1 MRAKRASQ
9 RAAALLCAAALLVN
23 LISTAWAASAFLR
36 VGSASAVPGE
46 TRSVY
51 VSGSNLDK
59 LAGVQGIVSYD
70 NTALELTG
78 AAMVGAFS
86 ALGTVNT
93 ETAGQVSFNGACL
106 DGISGSQNILRLDF
120 RVRPDAAAGEY
131 LLDILIE
138 NAYNTGLGAVPLN
151 GAPGV
156 FTVTEPQSTT
166 KTLYFYS
173 GSSVSTLH
181 KGEQVSITA
190 CTYGSQGLAAGKL
203 EFRYDAAL
211 FTYVAAEPLAA
222 LSGAVKSLDASRAG
236 YVSAAFASEEEI
248 PGGELLR
255 LTLEAVADVDADT
268 SVTFAASELYDTALA
283 AMNGVGF
290 TQALTLRKTEVTPET
305 PALRVT
311 MPAAARTDETIT
323 AVAVLDSGSGL
334 AAADFCISYDTALL
348 TCTGVKVSAGME
360 SVDGVCI
367 VTNPNFDGGQVKF
380 TFICEKGFVD
390 EAVLLTMTFQPEK
403 EGTVTLTPA
412 IATSAVGADR
422 QPIALDMCA
431 ASCEVKDPFFE
442 VTFRDEDGTV
452 LSRQSV
458 RYRAAAVPPD
468 AVKAPDEAHHYELAG
483 WGGDYSSITADAE
496 FTARYTAIPH
506 TEVVDKAV
514 EPTCTKAG
522 LTEGK
527 HCSVCGEVLVE
538 QEVVPAKG
546 HTEVVDKAVE
556 PTCTKTGLTE
566 GKHCSV
572 CGEVLVEQTIVPA
585 KGHSWDS
592 GKITIVPT
600 CTGTGVKTYTCTA
613 CAATRTET
621 VSATGH
627 TVVTVAKVEPTC
639 TQPGRAAGT
648 KCSVCGEV
656 LSGLT
661 EIKATGHTEVIDAA
675 VEPTCTKTGL
685 TEGKHCSVC
694 NKVLVKQTIVPAKG
708 HSWDSGKITIAPTC
722 TGTGVKTY
730 TCTACAATRTETV
743 SATGHTVVTVAK
755 VEPTCTQPGRAA
767 GTKCSVCGEV
777 LSGLTEIKATGHTE
791 VIDKAVAP
799 TCTKTGLTEGKHCS
813 VCSAVL
819 VEQKVVPAKGHIEVV
834 DKAVEPTCTETG
846 LTEGKHCSVCGE
858 VQVEQEVVPAK
869 GHTEVIDK
877 AVEPTCT
884 ETGLTEGKH
893 CSVCGAVLVE
903 QEIVP
908 AKGHTEVIDKTVKPT
923 CTETGL
929 TEGKHCSVC
938 NKVLVKQ
945 TIVPAKGHRWDGGKI
960 TAAPTCTGTGVKTY
974 TCTACAATR
983 TETVSAT
990 GHTVV
995 TVAKVEPTC
1004 TQPGRAAGTKCSV
1017 CGEILSGLTEIKATG
1032 HTEVIDAAV
1041 EPTCTETGLTEGKHC
1056 SVCNAVLVEQ
1066 RVVPAK
1072 GHTEV
1077 VDKAV
1082 EPTCTET
1089 GLAEG
1094 KHCSVCNAVLVE
1106 QEVVPAKGHTE
1117 VIDKAVEPT
1126 CTETGLTEGKRCSVC
1141 GEVLVKQ
1148 EVVPAKGH
1156 TEVIDKAVE
1165 PTCTK
1170 MGLTEGKH
1178 CSVCNAVL
1186 VEQKVV
1192 PAKRHTEVIDKA
1204 VAPTCTKT
1212 GLTEGKHCSVCSA
1225 VLVEQEIVPAKGHIE
1240 VVDKAVEP
1248 TCTKTGLTEG
1258 KHCSVCSAVLVEQEI
1273 VPAKGHTEVVDKA
1286 VEPTCTETGLTE
1298 GKHCS
1303 VCGEVLVEQKVVPA
1317 KGHTEVIDKAVAPT
1331 CTKTG
1336 LTEGKHC
1343 SVCGEVLVEQEVVP
1357 AKGHTEVVDK
1367 AVEPTCTETGLT
1379 EGKHC
1384 SVCSAVLVE
1393 QEVVPAKGH
1402 TEVVD
1407 KAVEPTCT
1415 KTGLTEGKH
1424 CSVCGEVLVE
1434 QEVVPALG
1442 FTVSGS
1448 VAGVTDNAMVTL
1460 LKDGV
1465 VAARGDVRADGGFLL
1480 SGLRIGAGTYTLRV
1494 DGGGCVAWEMPV
1506 ALSDDSGSANVACL
1520 LRRIGDVNGDGT
1532 GAEDA
1537 LQCTLDLQT
1546 LYDYLALRQV
1556 PGSFCDSADAARN
1569 ELLVRYFLRLADVNE
1584 DGQVDILDYQRL
1596 YLLARNG

>member
-1 MRAKRASQ
+1 MRAKRASR

-36 VGSASAVPGE
+36 VGSASAAPGE

-70 NTALELTG
+70 SAALELTG

-106 DGISGSQNILRLDF
+106 DGISGSQSILRLDF

-138 NAYNTGLGAVPLN
+138 NAYNTGLVTVPLS
-151 GAPGV
+151 GASGV

-190 CTYGSQGLAAGKL
+190 RTYGSQGLAAGKL

-211 FTYVAAEPLAA
+211 FTCVAAEPLSA

-255 LTLEAVADVDADT
+255 LTLEAAADVDADT

-323 AVAVLDSGSGL
+323 AVAVLDRGSGL

-380 TFICEKGFVD
+380 TFICEKGFADGAELV
-390 EAVLLTMTFQPEK
+390 TMAFQPEK

-431 ASCEVKDPFFE
+431 ASCEVKDPFFA

-468 AVKAPDEAHHYELAG
+468 AVKAPDEAHHYELTG

-496 FTARYTAIPH
+496 FTARYTAIP
-506 TEVVDKAV
+506 
-514 EPTCTKAG
+514 
-522 LTEGK
+522 
-527 HCSVCGEVLVE
+527 
-538 QEVVPAKG
+538 
-546 HTEVVDKAVE
+546 
-556 PTCTKTGLTE
+556 
-566 GKHCSV
+566 
-572 CGEVLVEQTIVPA
+572 
-585 KGHSWDS
+585 
-592 GKITIVPT
+592 
-600 CTGTGVKTYTCTA
+600 
-613 CAATRTET
+613 
-621 VSATGH
+621 
-627 TVVTVAKVEPTC
+627 
-639 TQPGRAAGT
+639 
-648 KCSVCGEV
+648 
-656 LSGLT
+656 
-661 EIKATGHTEVIDAA
+661 
-675 VEPTCTKTGL
+675 
-685 TEGKHCSVC
+685 
-694 NKVLVKQTIVPAKG
+694 
-708 HSWDSGKITIAPTC
+708 
-722 TGTGVKTY
+722 
-730 TCTACAATRTETV
+730 
-743 SATGHTVVTVAK
+743 
-755 VEPTCTQPGRAA
+755 
-767 GTKCSVCGEV
+767 
-777 LSGLTEIKATGHTE
+777 
-791 VIDKAVAP
+791 
-799 TCTKTGLTEGKHCS
+799 
-813 VCSAVL
+813 
-819 VEQKVVPAKGHIEVV
+819 
-834 DKAVEPTCTETG
+834 
-846 LTEGKHCSVCGE
+846 
-858 VQVEQEVVPAK
+858 
-869 GHTEVIDK
+869 
-877 AVEPTCT
+877 
-884 ETGLTEGKH
+884 
-893 CSVCGAVLVE
+893 
-903 QEIVP
+903 
-908 AKGHTEVIDKTVKPT
+908 
-923 CTETGL
+923 
-929 TEGKHCSVC
+929 
-938 NKVLVKQ
+938 
-945 TIVPAKGHRWDGGKI
+945 
-960 TAAPTCTGTGVKTY
+960 
-974 TCTACAATR
+974 
-983 TETVSAT
+983 
-990 GHTVV
+990 
-995 TVAKVEPTC
+995 
-1004 TQPGRAAGTKCSV
+1004 
-1017 CGEILSGLTEIKATG
+1017 
-1032 HTEVIDAAV
+1032 
-1041 EPTCTETGLTEGKHC
+1041 
-1056 SVCNAVLVEQ
+1056 
-1066 RVVPAK
+1066 
-1072 GHTEV
+1072 
-1077 VDKAV
+1077 
-1082 EPTCTET
+1082 
-1089 GLAEG
+1089 
-1094 KHCSVCNAVLVE
+1094 
-1106 QEVVPAKGHTE
+1106 
-1117 VIDKAVEPT
+1117 
-1126 CTETGLTEGKRCSVC
+1126 
-1141 GEVLVKQ
+1141 
-1148 EVVPAKGH
+1148 
-1156 TEVIDKAVE
+1156 
-1165 PTCTK
+1165 
-1170 MGLTEGKH
+1170 
-1178 CSVCNAVL
+1178 
-1186 VEQKVV
+1186 
-1192 PAKRHTEVIDKA
+1192 
-1204 VAPTCTKT
+1204 
-1212 GLTEGKHCSVCSA
+1212 
-1225 VLVEQEIVPAKGHIE
+1225 
-1240 VVDKAVEP
+1240 
-1248 TCTKTGLTEG
+1248 
-1258 KHCSVCSAVLVEQEI
+1258 
-1273 VPAKGHTEVVDKA
+1273 
-1286 VEPTCTETGLTE
+1286 
-1298 GKHCS
+1298 
-1303 VCGEVLVEQKVVPA
+1303 
-1317 KGHTEVIDKAVAPT
+1317 
-1331 CTKTG
+1331 
-1336 LTEGKHC
+1336 
-1343 SVCGEVLVEQEVVP
+1343 
-1357 AKGHTEVVDK
+1357 
-1367 AVEPTCTETGLT
+1367 
-1379 EGKHC
+1379 
-1384 SVCSAVLVE
+1384 
-1393 QEVVPAKGH
+1393 H

-1448 VAGVTDNAMVTL
+1448 VVGVTDNAMVTL

-1520 LRRIGDVNGDGT
+1520 LLRIGDVNGDGT

-1584 DGQVDILDYQRL
+1584 DGQVNILDYQRL
-1596 YLLARNG
+1596 YLLAKNG

>member
-1 MRAKRASQ
+1 MRAKRASR

-36 VGSASAVPGE
+36 VGSASAAPGE

-70 NTALELTG
+70 SAALELTG

-93 ETAGQVSFNGACL
+93 ETAGQVSFNGTCL
-106 DGISGSQNILRLDF
+106 DGISGSQNILRLNF
-120 RVRPDAAAGEY
+120 RVKADAAPGDY

-138 NAYNTGLGAVPLN
+138 NAYNTDPVAVPLS
-151 GAPGV
+151 GASGV

-211 FTYVAAEPLAA
+211 FTCVAAEPLSA

-283 AMNGVGF
+283 AMNGIGF
-290 TQALTLRKTEVTPET
+290 TRTLALRKAEVTPEV

-323 AVAVLDSGSGL
+323 AVAVLDRGSGL

-403 EGTVTLTPA
+403 EGTVTLTPTVT
-412 IATSAVGADR
+412 TSAVGADR
-422 QPIALDMCA
+422 RPIALDMCA

-496 FTARYTAIPH
+496 FTVRYTAIPH

-514 EPTCTKAG
+514 EPTCTKTG

-527 HCSVCGEVLVE
+527 HCSVCSAVLVEQEIVLAKGHTEVVDKAVAPTCTKTGLTEGKHCSVCSAVLVKQEVVPAKGHTEVIDKAVEPTCTKTGLTEGKHCSVCNAVLVEQEIVPAKGHTEVIDKAVEPTCTKTGLTEGKHCSVCSAVLVE
-538 QEVVPAKG
+538 QEVVPAKGHTEAVDKAVEPTCTKTGLTEGKHCSVCSAVLVEQKVVKAKG

-572 CGEVLVEQTIVPA
+572 CNAVLVEQEVVPAKGHTEVVDKVVEPTCTETGLTEGKHCSVCNKVLVKQTIVPA

-592 GKITIVPT
+592 GKITIAPT

-621 VSATGH
+621 ASATGHTVVTVAKVEPTCTQPGRAAGTKCSVCGEVLSGLTEIKATGHTEVIDAAVEPTCTETGLTEGKHCSVCGEVLVEQKVVPAKGHTEVIDKAVAPTCTETGLTEGKHCSVCNKVLVKQTIVPAKGHRWDGGKITAAPTCTKTGVKTYTCTECDATKTETASATGH

-694 NKVLVKQTIVPAKG
+694 
-708 HSWDSGKITIAPTC
+708 S
-722 TGTGVKTY
+722 
-730 TCTACAATRTETV
+730 
-743 SATGHTVVTVAK
+743 
-755 VEPTCTQPGRAA
+755 
-767 GTKCSVCGEV
+767 
-777 LSGLTEIKATGHTE
+777 
-791 VIDKAVAP
+791 
-799 TCTKTGLTEGKHCS
+799 
-813 VCSAVL
+813 
-819 VEQKVVPAKGHIEVV
+819 
-834 DKAVEPTCTETG
+834 
-846 LTEGKHCSVCGE
+846 
-858 VQVEQEVVPAK
+858 
-869 GHTEVIDK
+869 
-877 AVEPTCT
+877 
-884 ETGLTEGKH
+884 
-893 CSVCGAVLVE
+893 AVLVE

-908 AKGHTEVIDKTVKPT
+908 AKGHTEVI
-923 CTETGL
+923 
-929 TEGKHCSVC
+929 
-938 NKVLVKQ
+938 
-945 TIVPAKGHRWDGGKI
+945 
-960 TAAPTCTGTGVKTY
+960 
-974 TCTACAATR
+974 
-983 TETVSAT
+983 
-990 GHTVV
+990 
-995 TVAKVEPTC
+995 
-1004 TQPGRAAGTKCSV
+1004 
-1017 CGEILSGLTEIKATG
+1017 
-1032 HTEVIDAAV
+1032 
-1041 EPTCTETGLTEGKHC
+1041 
-1056 SVCNAVLVEQ
+1056 
-1066 RVVPAK
+1066 
-1072 GHTEV
+1072 
-1077 VDKAV
+1077 
-1082 EPTCTET
+1082 
-1089 GLAEG
+1089 
-1094 KHCSVCNAVLVE
+1094 
-1106 QEVVPAKGHTE
+1106 
-1117 VIDKAVEPT
+1117 
-1126 CTETGLTEGKRCSVC
+1126 
-1141 GEVLVKQ
+1141 
-1148 EVVPAKGH
+1148 
-1156 TEVIDKAVE
+1156 
-1165 PTCTK
+1165 
-1170 MGLTEGKH
+1170 
-1178 CSVCNAVL
+1178 
-1186 VEQKVV
+1186 
-1192 PAKRHTEVIDKA
+1192 
-1204 VAPTCTKT
+1204 
-1212 GLTEGKHCSVCSA
+1212 
-1225 VLVEQEIVPAKGHIE
+1225 
-1240 VVDKAVEP
+1240 DKAVEP

-1273 VPAKGHTEVVDKA
+1273 VPV
-1286 VEPTCTETGLTE
+1286 
-1298 GKHCS
+1298 
-1303 VCGEVLVEQKVVPA
+1303 
-1317 KGHTEVIDKAVAPT
+1317 KGHTEVIDKAVEPT
-1331 CTKTG
+1331 CTK
-1336 LTEGKHC
+1336 
-1343 SVCGEVLVEQEVVP
+1343 
-1357 AKGHTEVVDK
+1357 
-1367 AVEPTCTETGLT
+1367 TGLT

-1393 QEVVPAKGH
+1393 QEIVPVKGHTEVIDKAVEPTCTKTGLTEGKHCSVCNAVLVEQKVVPAKGH

-1424 CSVCGEVLVE
+1424 CSVCNKVLVK
-1434 QEVVPALG
+1434 QEIVPALG

-1520 LRRIGDVNGDGT
+1520 LLRIGDVNGDGT

>member
-1 MRAKRASQ
+1 MRAKRASR

-36 VGSASAVPGE
+36 VGSASAAPGE

-51 VSGSNLDK
+51 VSGSNLEA

-70 NTALELTG
+70 DTALELTG

-93 ETAGQVSFNGACL
+93 ETAGQVSFNGTCL
-106 DGISGSQNILRLDF
+106 DGISGSQSILRLDF

-138 NAYNTGLGAVPLN
+138 NAYNTDPVAVPLS
-151 GAPGV
+151 GASGV

-190 CTYGSQGLAAGKL
+190 RTYGSQGLAAGKL

-211 FTYVAAEPLAA
+211 FTCVAAEPLAA
-222 LSGAVKSLDASRAG
+222 LSGAVKSLDTSRAG

-283 AMNGVGF
+283 AMNGIGF

-323 AVAVLDSGSGL
+323 AVAVLDRGSGL

-348 TCTGVKVSAGME
+348 TCTGVKVNAGTE
-360 SVDGVCI
+360 SVDSVYI
-367 VTNPNFDGGQVKF
+367 ETNPHTDGGQVKF
-380 TFICEKGFVD
+380 TFICEKGFAD

-403 EGTVTLTPA
+403 EGTVTLTPTVT
-412 IATSAVGADR
+412 TSAVGADR
-422 QPIALDMCA
+422 RPIALDMCA

-514 EPTCTKAG
+514 A
-522 LTEGK
+522 
-527 HCSVCGEVLVE
+527 
-538 QEVVPAKG
+538 
-546 HTEVVDKAVE
+546 
-556 PTCTKTGLTE
+556 
-566 GKHCSV
+566 
-572 CGEVLVEQTIVPA
+572 
-585 KGHSWDS
+585 
-592 GKITIVPT
+592 
-600 CTGTGVKTYTCTA
+600 
-613 CAATRTET
+613 
-621 VSATGH
+621 
-627 TVVTVAKVEPTC
+627 
-639 TQPGRAAGT
+639 
-648 KCSVCGEV
+648 
-656 LSGLT
+656 
-661 EIKATGHTEVIDAA
+661 
-675 VEPTCTKTGL
+675 
-685 TEGKHCSVC
+685 
-694 NKVLVKQTIVPAKG
+694 
-708 HSWDSGKITIAPTC
+708 
-722 TGTGVKTY
+722 
-730 TCTACAATRTETV
+730 
-743 SATGHTVVTVAK
+743 
-755 VEPTCTQPGRAA
+755 
-767 GTKCSVCGEV
+767 
-777 LSGLTEIKATGHTE
+777 
-791 VIDKAVAP
+791 
-799 TCTKTGLTEGKHCS
+799 
-813 VCSAVL
+813 
-819 VEQKVVPAKGHIEVV
+819 
-834 DKAVEPTCTETG
+834 
-846 LTEGKHCSVCGE
+846 
-858 VQVEQEVVPAK
+858 
-869 GHTEVIDK
+869 
-877 AVEPTCT
+877 
-884 ETGLTEGKH
+884 
-893 CSVCGAVLVE
+893 
-903 QEIVP
+903 
-908 AKGHTEVIDKTVKPT
+908 
-923 CTETGL
+923 
-929 TEGKHCSVC
+929 
-938 NKVLVKQ
+938 
-945 TIVPAKGHRWDGGKI
+945 
-960 TAAPTCTGTGVKTY
+960 
-974 TCTACAATR
+974 
-983 TETVSAT
+983 
-990 GHTVV
+990 
-995 TVAKVEPTC
+995 
-1004 TQPGRAAGTKCSV
+1004 
-1017 CGEILSGLTEIKATG
+1017 
-1032 HTEVIDAAV
+1032 
-1041 EPTCTETGLTEGKHC
+1041 
-1056 SVCNAVLVEQ
+1056 
-1066 RVVPAK
+1066 
-1072 GHTEV
+1072 
-1077 VDKAV
+1077 
-1082 EPTCTET
+1082 
-1089 GLAEG
+1089 
-1094 KHCSVCNAVLVE
+1094 
-1106 QEVVPAKGHTE
+1106 
-1117 VIDKAVEPT
+1117 
-1126 CTETGLTEGKRCSVC
+1126 
-1141 GEVLVKQ
+1141 
-1148 EVVPAKGH
+1148 
-1156 TEVIDKAVE
+1156 
-1165 PTCTK
+1165 
-1170 MGLTEGKH
+1170 
-1178 CSVCNAVL
+1178 
-1186 VEQKVV
+1186 
-1192 PAKRHTEVIDKA
+1192 
-1204 VAPTCTKT
+1204 
-1212 GLTEGKHCSVCSA
+1212 
-1225 VLVEQEIVPAKGHIE
+1225 
-1240 VVDKAVEP
+1240 
-1248 TCTKTGLTEG
+1248 
-1258 KHCSVCSAVLVEQEI
+1258 
-1273 VPAKGHTEVVDKA
+1273 
-1286 VEPTCTETGLTE
+1286 
-1298 GKHCS
+1298 
-1303 VCGEVLVEQKVVPA
+1303 
-1317 KGHTEVIDKAVAPT
+1317 
-1331 CTKTG
+1331 
-1336 LTEGKHC
+1336 
-1343 SVCGEVLVEQEVVP
+1343 
-1357 AKGHTEVVDK
+1357 
-1367 AVEPTCTETGLT
+1367 PTCTETGLT

-1402 TEVVD
+1402 TEVIDAAVEPTCTKTGLTEGKHCLVCGEVLVEQEVVKAKGHTEVID

-1520 LRRIGDVNGDGT
+1520 LLRIGDVNGDGT

>member
-36 VGSASAVPGE
+36 VGSASAAPGE

-70 NTALELTG
+70 DTALELTG

-131 LLDILIE
+131 LLSILIE
-138 NAYNTGLGAVPLN
+138 NAYNTGLVTVSLSGAS
-151 GAPGV
+151 GV

-190 CTYGSQGLAAGKL
+190 RTYGSQGLAAGKL

-211 FTYVAAEPLAA
+211 FTCVAAEPLAA
-222 LSGAVKSLDASRAG
+222 LSGAMKSLDTSRAG

-283 AMNGVGF
+283 AMNGIGF
-290 TQALTLRKTEVTPET
+290 TQVLTLRKAEVTPEV

-323 AVAVLDSGSGL
+323 AVVTLDSGSGL
-334 AAADFCISYDTALL
+334 AAADFCIFYDTALL

-367 VTNPNFDGGQVKF
+367 ETNPHTDGGQVKF
-380 TFICEKGFVD
+380 TFICAKGFADGAELV
-390 EAVLLTMTFQPEK
+390 TMTFQPKK
-403 EGTVTLTPA
+403 EGAVTLTPA

-431 ASCEVKDPFFE
+431 ASCEVKDPFFA

-514 EPTCTKAG
+514 EPTCTKTGMTEGKHCSVCSAVLVEQEVVPAKGHTEVIDKAVEPTCTETG

-527 HCSVCGEVLVE
+527 HCSVCNAVLVE
-538 QEVVPAKG
+538 QEVVPAKGHTEVVDKAVEPTCTETGLTEGKHCSVCSAVLAEQEIVPAKG

-572 CGEVLVEQTIVPA
+572 CSAVLVEQKVVPAKGHTDVIDEAVEPTCTKTGLTEGKHCSVCNAVLVEQEVVKAKGHTEVVDKAVEPTCTETGLTEGKHCSVCSAVLVEQTIVPA

-592 GKITIVPT
+592 GKITIAPT

-627 TVVTVAKVEPTC
+627 TAVAVAKVEPTCTQPGRAAGTKCSVCGEVLSGLTEIKATGHTEVIDKAVAPTCTETGLTEGKHCSVCGEVLVEQEVVKAKGHTEVVDKAVEPTCTKTGLTEGKHCSVCSAVLVEQKVVPAKGHTEVIDKAVEPTCTETGLTEGKHCSVCSAVLVEQEIVPAKGHTEVIDKAVEPTCTKTGLTEGKHCSVCSAVLEEQKVVPAKGHTEVIDKAVEPTCTETGLTEGKHCSVCSAVLVEQKVVPAKGHTEVIDKAVEPTCTKAGLTEGKRCSVCSAVLVEQEIVPAKGHTEVIDKAVEPTCTETGLTEGKHCSVCNAVLVEQKVVPAKGHTEVIDKAVAPTCTKTGLTEGKHCSVCNKVLVKQTIVPARGHNWDSGKITIVPTCTGTGVKTYTCTECDATKTETVSATGHTAVAVAKVEPTC

-694 NKVLVKQTIVPAKG
+694 
-708 HSWDSGKITIAPTC
+708 
-722 TGTGVKTY
+722 
-730 TCTACAATRTETV
+730 
-743 SATGHTVVTVAK
+743 
-755 VEPTCTQPGRAA
+755 
-767 GTKCSVCGEV
+767 
-777 LSGLTEIKATGHTE
+777 
-791 VIDKAVAP
+791 
-799 TCTKTGLTEGKHCS
+799 
-813 VCSAVL
+813 
-819 VEQKVVPAKGHIEVV
+819 
-834 DKAVEPTCTETG
+834 
-846 LTEGKHCSVCGE
+846 
-858 VQVEQEVVPAK
+858 
-869 GHTEVIDK
+869 
-877 AVEPTCT
+877 
-884 ETGLTEGKH
+884 
-893 CSVCGAVLVE
+893 
-903 QEIVP
+903 
-908 AKGHTEVIDKTVKPT
+908 
-923 CTETGL
+923 
-929 TEGKHCSVC
+929 
-938 NKVLVKQ
+938 
-945 TIVPAKGHRWDGGKI
+945 
-960 TAAPTCTGTGVKTY
+960 
-974 TCTACAATR
+974 
-983 TETVSAT
+983 
-990 GHTVV
+990 
-995 TVAKVEPTC
+995 
-1004 TQPGRAAGTKCSV
+1004 
-1017 CGEILSGLTEIKATG
+1017 
-1032 HTEVIDAAV
+1032 
-1041 EPTCTETGLTEGKHC
+1041 
-1056 SVCNAVLVEQ
+1056 
-1066 RVVPAK
+1066 
-1072 GHTEV
+1072 
-1077 VDKAV
+1077 
-1082 EPTCTET
+1082 
-1089 GLAEG
+1089 
-1094 KHCSVCNAVLVE
+1094 
-1106 QEVVPAKGHTE
+1106 
-1117 VIDKAVEPT
+1117 
-1126 CTETGLTEGKRCSVC
+1126 
-1141 GEVLVKQ
+1141 
-1148 EVVPAKGH
+1148 
-1156 TEVIDKAVE
+1156 
-1165 PTCTK
+1165 
-1170 MGLTEGKH
+1170 
-1178 CSVCNAVL
+1178 
-1186 VEQKVV
+1186 
-1192 PAKRHTEVIDKA
+1192 
-1204 VAPTCTKT
+1204 
-1212 GLTEGKHCSVCSA
+1212 
-1225 VLVEQEIVPAKGHIE
+1225 
-1240 VVDKAVEP
+1240 
-1248 TCTKTGLTEG
+1248 
-1258 KHCSVCSAVLVEQEI
+1258 
-1273 VPAKGHTEVVDKA
+1273 
-1286 VEPTCTETGLTE
+1286 
-1298 GKHCS
+1298 
-1303 VCGEVLVEQKVVPA
+1303 
-1317 KGHTEVIDKAVAPT
+1317 
-1331 CTKTG
+1331 
-1336 LTEGKHC
+1336 
-1343 SVCGEVLVEQEVVP
+1343 
-1357 AKGHTEVVDK
+1357 
-1367 AVEPTCTETGLT
+1367 
-1379 EGKHC
+1379 
-1384 SVCSAVLVE
+1384 
-1393 QEVVPAKGH
+1393 
-1402 TEVVD
+1402 
-1407 KAVEPTCT
+1407 
-1415 KTGLTEGKH
+1415 
-1424 CSVCGEVLVE
+1424 GEVLVE

-1442 FTVSGS
+1442 FIVSGS

-1465 VAARGDVRADGGFLL
+1465 VAARGDVWADGVFLL

-1520 LRRIGDVNGDGT
+1520 LLRIGDVNGDGA

-1546 LYDYLALRQV
+1546 LYDYLALGQV

>member
-1 MRAKRASQ
+1 MKAKRASR

-23 LISTAWAASAFLR
+23 LISTAWAASVFLR
-36 VGSASAVPGE
+36 VGSASAAPGE

-138 NAYNTGLGAVPLN
+138 NAYNTGLDTVSLS

-181 KGEQVSITA
+181 KGEQVNITA
-190 CTYGSQGLAAGKL
+190 RTYGSQGLAAGKL

-211 FTYVAAEPLAA
+211 FTCVAAEPLSA
-222 LSGAVKSLDASRAG
+222 LSGAVKSLDTSRAG
-236 YVSAAFASEEEI
+236 YVSAAFASKEEI

-283 AMNGVGF
+283 AMNGIGF
-290 TQALTLRKTEVTPET
+290 TQALTLRRAEVTPET

-311 MPAAARTDETIT
+311 MPAAARTNETIT
-323 AVAVLDSGSGL
+323 AVATLDSGSGL

-367 VTNPNFDGGQVKF
+367 ETNPKIDGGQVKF
-380 TFICEKGFVD
+380 TFICAKGFADGAELV
-390 EAVLLTMTFQPEK
+390 TMTFQPKK
-403 EGTVTLTPA
+403 EGAVTLTPT
-412 IATSAVGADR
+412 ITTSAVGADR
-422 QPIALDMCA
+422 RPIALDMCA

-506 TEVVDKAV
+506 TEAVDKAV
-514 EPTCTKAG
+514 EPTCTETG

-538 QEVVPAKG
+538 QKVVPAKG

-572 CGEVLVEQTIVPA
+572 CSAVLVEQEIVPA
-585 KGHSWDS
+585 KGHTEVID
-592 GKITIVPT
+592 KAVAPT
-600 CTGTGVKTYTCTA
+600 CTKTGL
-613 CAATRTET
+613 TE
-621 VSATGH
+621 GKH
-627 TVVTVAKVEPTC
+627 
-639 TQPGRAAGT
+639 
-648 KCSVCGEV
+648 CSVCSAVLVEQEV
-656 LSGLT
+656 V
-661 EIKATGHTEVIDAA
+661 KAKGHTEVIDKA
-675 VEPTCTKTGL
+675 VEPTCTETGLTEGKHCSVCSAVLVKQEVVPAKGHTEVIDKAVEPTCTETGL

-708 HSWDSGKITIAPTC
+708 HNWDSGKITIAPTC

-819 VEQKVVPAKGHIEVV
+819 VEQEVV
-834 DKAVEPTCTETG
+834 K
-846 LTEGKHCSVCGE
+846 
-858 VQVEQEVVPAK
+858 
-869 GHTEVIDK
+869 
-877 AVEPTCT
+877 
-884 ETGLTEGKH
+884 
-893 CSVCGAVLVE
+893 
-903 QEIVP
+903 
-908 AKGHTEVIDKTVKPT
+908 
-923 CTETGL
+923 
-929 TEGKHCSVC
+929 
-938 NKVLVKQ
+938 
-945 TIVPAKGHRWDGGKI
+945 
-960 TAAPTCTGTGVKTY
+960 
-974 TCTACAATR
+974 
-983 TETVSAT
+983 
-990 GHTVV
+990 
-995 TVAKVEPTC
+995 
-1004 TQPGRAAGTKCSV
+1004 
-1017 CGEILSGLTEIKATG
+1017 
-1032 HTEVIDAAV
+1032 
-1041 EPTCTETGLTEGKHC
+1041 
-1056 SVCNAVLVEQ
+1056 
-1066 RVVPAK
+1066 AK

-1077 VDKAV
+1077 V
-1082 EPTCTET
+1082 
-1089 GLAEG
+1089 
-1094 KHCSVCNAVLVE
+1094 
-1106 QEVVPAKGHTE
+1106 
-1117 VIDKAVEPT
+1117 
-1126 CTETGLTEGKRCSVC
+1126 
-1141 GEVLVKQ
+1141 
-1148 EVVPAKGH
+1148 
-1156 TEVIDKAVE
+1156 
-1165 PTCTK
+1165 
-1170 MGLTEGKH
+1170 
-1178 CSVCNAVL
+1178 
-1186 VEQKVV
+1186 
-1192 PAKRHTEVIDKA
+1192 DKA

-1225 VLVEQEIVPAKGHIE
+1225 VLVEQEIVPAKGH
-1240 VVDKAVEP
+1240 
-1248 TCTKTGLTEG
+1248 
-1258 KHCSVCSAVLVEQEI
+1258 
-1273 VPAKGHTEVVDKA
+1273 
-1286 VEPTCTETGLTE
+1286 
-1298 GKHCS
+1298 
-1303 VCGEVLVEQKVVPA
+1303 
-1317 KGHTEVIDKAVAPT
+1317 TEVIDKAVA
-1331 CTKTG
+1331 
-1336 LTEGKHC
+1336 
-1343 SVCGEVLVEQEVVP
+1343 
-1357 AKGHTEVVDK
+1357 
-1367 AVEPTCTETGLT
+1367 PTCTETGLT

-1393 QEVVPAKGH
+1393 QEVVSAKGHTEVIDKAVEPTCTETGLTEGKHCSVCNAVLVKQEIVPAKGH

-1424 CSVCGEVLVE
+1424 CSVCSAVLVE

-1465 VAARGDVRADGGFLL
+1465 VAARGDVRADGSFLL

-1506 ALSDDSGSANVACL
+1506 ALSDDSGSANVDCL
-1520 LRRIGDVNGDGT
+1520 LLRTGDVNGDGT
-1532 GAEDA
+1532 GAENA
-1537 LQCTLDLQT
+1537 LQCALDLQA
-1546 LYDYLALRQV
+1546 LYDYLALGQV

>member
-1 MRAKRASQ
+1 MRAKRASR

-36 VGSASAVPGE
+36 VGSASAAPGE

-70 NTALELTG
+70 SAALELTG
-78 AAMVGAFS
+78 AAMMGAFS

-93 ETAGQVSFNGACL
+93 ETAGQVSFNGTCL
-106 DGISGSQNILRLDF
+106 DGISGSQSILRLDF
-120 RVRPDAAAGEY
+120 RVKADAAPGDY

-138 NAYNTGLGAVPLN
+138 NAYNTGLTTVPLN
-151 GAPGV
+151 GVSGV

-166 KTLYFYS
+166 KTLYFYG

-190 CTYGSQGLAAGKL
+190 RTYGSQGLAAGKL

-211 FTYVAAEPLAA
+211 FTCVAAEPLSA
-222 LSGAVKSLDASRAG
+222 LSGAVKSLDTSRAG

-255 LTLEAVADVDADT
+255 LTLEAAADVDADT
-268 SVTFAASELYDTALA
+268 SVTFAAFELYDTALA
-283 AMNGVGF
+283 AMNGIGF
-290 TQALTLRKTEVTPET
+290 TRTLALRKAEVTPEV

-323 AVAVLDSGSGL
+323 AVAVLDRGSGL

-380 TFICEKGFVD
+380 TFICEKGFAD
-390 EAVLLTMTFQPEK
+390 EAVLLTMTFQPKK
-403 EGTVTLTPA
+403 EGAVTLTPTVT
-412 IATSAVGADR
+412 TSAVGADR
-422 QPIALDMCA
+422 RPIALDMCA

-506 TEVVDKAV
+506 TEVVDKAL
-514 EPTCTKAG
+514 EPTCTKTG

-527 HCSVCGEVLVE
+527 HCSVCNKVLVKQEIVPAKGHTEVVDKAVAPTCTETGLTEGKHCSVCSAVLVE
-538 QEVVPAKG
+538 QKVVPAKG

-556 PTCTKTGLTE
+556 PTCTKAGLTE

-572 CGEVLVEQTIVPA
+572 CNKVLVKQTIVPA

-592 GKITIVPT
+592 GKITIAPT

-627 TVVTVAKVEPTC
+627 TAVTVAKVEPTC

-675 VEPTCTKTGL
+675 VEPTCTETGLTEGKHCSVCSAVLVEQKVVKANGHTEVVDKAVEPTCTKTGLTEGKHCSVCNTVLVEQKVVPAKGHTEVIDKAVAPTCTKTGLTEGKHCSVCNAVLVEQEVVPAKGHTEVIDKAVAPTCTKTGL

-799 TCTKTGLTEGKHCS
+799 TCT
-813 VCSAVL
+813 
-819 VEQKVVPAKGHIEVV
+819 
-834 DKAVEPTCTETG
+834 
-846 LTEGKHCSVCGE
+846 
-858 VQVEQEVVPAK
+858 
-869 GHTEVIDK
+869 
-877 AVEPTCT
+877 
-884 ETGLTEGKH
+884 
-893 CSVCGAVLVE
+893 
-903 QEIVP
+903 
-908 AKGHTEVIDKTVKPT
+908 
-923 CTETGL
+923 ETGL

-938 NKVLVKQ
+938 N
-945 TIVPAKGHRWDGGKI
+945 
-960 TAAPTCTGTGVKTY
+960 
-974 TCTACAATR
+974 
-983 TETVSAT
+983 
-990 GHTVV
+990 
-995 TVAKVEPTC
+995 
-1004 TQPGRAAGTKCSV
+1004 
-1017 CGEILSGLTEIKATG
+1017 
-1032 HTEVIDAAV
+1032 
-1041 EPTCTETGLTEGKHC
+1041 
-1056 SVCNAVLVEQ
+1056 
-1066 RVVPAK
+1066 
-1072 GHTEV
+1072 
-1077 VDKAV
+1077 
-1082 EPTCTET
+1082 
-1089 GLAEG
+1089 
-1094 KHCSVCNAVLVE
+1094 
-1106 QEVVPAKGHTE
+1106 
-1117 VIDKAVEPT
+1117 
-1126 CTETGLTEGKRCSVC
+1126 
-1141 GEVLVKQ
+1141 
-1148 EVVPAKGH
+1148 
-1156 TEVIDKAVE
+1156 
-1165 PTCTK
+1165 
-1170 MGLTEGKH
+1170 
-1178 CSVCNAVL
+1178 
-1186 VEQKVV
+1186 
-1192 PAKRHTEVIDKA
+1192 
-1204 VAPTCTKT
+1204 
-1212 GLTEGKHCSVCSA
+1212 
-1225 VLVEQEIVPAKGHIE
+1225 
-1240 VVDKAVEP
+1240 
-1248 TCTKTGLTEG
+1248 
-1258 KHCSVCSAVLVEQEI
+1258 
-1273 VPAKGHTEVVDKA
+1273 
-1286 VEPTCTETGLTE
+1286 
-1298 GKHCS
+1298 
-1303 VCGEVLVEQKVVPA
+1303 
-1317 KGHTEVIDKAVAPT
+1317 
-1331 CTKTG
+1331 
-1336 LTEGKHC
+1336 
-1343 SVCGEVLVEQEVVP
+1343 
-1357 AKGHTEVVDK
+1357 
-1367 AVEPTCTETGLT
+1367 
-1379 EGKHC
+1379 
-1384 SVCSAVLVE
+1384 AVLVE

-1424 CSVCGEVLVE
+1424 CSVCNAVLVE
-1434 QEVVPALG
+1434 QKVVPALG

-1448 VAGVTDNAMVTL
+1448 VAGVTDNAIVTL

-1480 SGLRIGAGTYTLRV
+1480 SRLRIGAGTYTLRV

-1520 LRRIGDVNGDGT
+1520 LLRIGDVNGDGT

-1546 LYDYLALRQV
+1546 LYDYLALGQV

>member
-1 MRAKRASQ
+1 MRAKRASR

-23 LISTAWAASAFLR
+23 LVSTAWAASAFLR
-36 VGSASAVPGE
+36 VGSASAAPGE

-51 VSGSNLDK
+51 VSGSNLEA

-70 NTALELTG
+70 SAALELTG

-86 ALGTVNT
+86 TLGTVNT

-138 NAYNTGLGAVPLN
+138 NAYNTDPVAVPLS
-151 GAPGV
+151 GASGV
-156 FTVTEPQSTT
+156 FAVTEPQTTT

-173 GSSVSTLH
+173 GSSVPTLH

-190 CTYGSQGLAAGKL
+190 RTYGSQGLAAGKL

-211 FTYVAAEPLAA
+211 FTCVAAEPLSA
-222 LSGAVKSLDASRAG
+222 LSGAMKSLDTSRAG

-290 TQALTLRKTEVTPET
+290 TRALALRKAEVTPEV

-311 MPAAARTDETIT
+311 MPAAARTNETIT
-323 AVAVLDSGSGL
+323 AVATLDSGSGL

-380 TFICEKGFVD
+380 TFICEKGFAD

-412 IATSAVGADR
+412 ITTSAVGADR
-422 QPIALDMCA
+422 RPIALDMCA

-442 VTFRDEDGTV
+442 VMFRDEDGTV

-483 WGGDYSSITADAE
+483 WSGDYSSITADAE

-514 EPTCTKAG
+514 EPTCTKTG

-546 HTEVVDKAVE
+546 HTEAVDKAVE

-572 CGEVLVEQTIVPA
+572 CSAVLVEQEVVKA
-585 KGHSWDS
+585 K
-592 GKITIVPT
+592 
-600 CTGTGVKTYTCTA
+600 
-613 CAATRTET
+613 
-621 VSATGH
+621 
-627 TVVTVAKVEPTC
+627 
-639 TQPGRAAGT
+639 
-648 KCSVCGEV
+648 
-656 LSGLT
+656 
-661 EIKATGHTEVIDAA
+661 GHTEVIDKA
-675 VEPTCTKTGL
+675 VEPTCTETGL

-791 VIDKAVAP
+791 VIDAAVAP

-813 VCSAVL
+813 VCGEVL
-819 VEQKVVPAKGHIEVV
+819 VEQKVVPV
-834 DKAVEPTCTETG
+834 
-846 LTEGKHCSVCGE
+846 
-858 VQVEQEVVPAK
+858 
-869 GHTEVIDK
+869 
-877 AVEPTCT
+877 
-884 ETGLTEGKH
+884 
-893 CSVCGAVLVE
+893 
-903 QEIVP
+903 
-908 AKGHTEVIDKTVKPT
+908 
-923 CTETGL
+923 
-929 TEGKHCSVC
+929 
-938 NKVLVKQ
+938 
-945 TIVPAKGHRWDGGKI
+945 KGHRWDGGKI

-1017 CGEILSGLTEIKATG
+1017 CGEVLSGLTEIKATG
-1032 HTEVIDAAV
+1032 
-1041 EPTCTETGLTEGKHC
+1041 
-1056 SVCNAVLVEQ
+1056 
-1066 RVVPAK
+1066 
-1072 GHTEV
+1072 
-1077 VDKAV
+1077 
-1082 EPTCTET
+1082 
-1089 GLAEG
+1089 
-1094 KHCSVCNAVLVE
+1094 
-1106 QEVVPAKGHTE
+1106 
-1117 VIDKAVEPT
+1117 
-1126 CTETGLTEGKRCSVC
+1126 
-1141 GEVLVKQ
+1141 
-1148 EVVPAKGH
+1148 
-1156 TEVIDKAVE
+1156 
-1165 PTCTK
+1165 
-1170 MGLTEGKH
+1170 
-1178 CSVCNAVL
+1178 
-1186 VEQKVV
+1186 
-1192 PAKRHTEVIDKA
+1192 HTEVIDKA

-1225 VLVEQEIVPAKGHIE
+1225 VLVKQEV
-1240 VVDKAVEP
+1240 
-1248 TCTKTGLTEG
+1248 
-1258 KHCSVCSAVLVEQEI
+1258 
-1273 VPAKGHTEVVDKA
+1273 VPAKGHTEVV
-1286 VEPTCTETGLTE
+1286 
-1298 GKHCS
+1298 
-1303 VCGEVLVEQKVVPA
+1303 
-1317 KGHTEVIDKAVAPT
+1317 DKAVAPT

-1343 SVCGEVLVEQEVVP
+1343 SVCGEVLVEQEVVK
-1357 AKGHTEVVDK
+1357 AKGHTEVADK

-1393 QEVVPAKGH
+1393 QEI
-1402 TEVVD
+1402 
-1407 KAVEPTCT
+1407 
-1415 KTGLTEGKH
+1415 
-1424 CSVCGEVLVE
+1424 
-1434 QEVVPALG
+1434 VPALG

-1506 ALSDDSGSANVACL
+1506 ALSDDSGSANVDCL
-1520 LRRIGDVNGDGT
+1520 LLRIGDVNGDGT

-1546 LYDYLALRQV
+1546 LYDYLALGQV

>member
-1 MRAKRASQ
+1 MKLKRASQ

-36 VGSASAVPGE
+36 VGSASAAPGE

-51 VSGSNLDK
+51 VSGSNLES

-70 NTALELTG
+70 DTALELTG

-120 RVRPDAAAGEY
+120 RVRPDAAAGDY

-138 NAYNTGLGAVPLN
+138 NAYNTGLTTVPLN
-151 GAPGV
+151 GVSGV

-173 GSSVSTLH
+173 GSSVSTLR

-190 CTYGSQGLAAGKL
+190 RTYGSQGLAAGKL

-211 FTYVAAEPLAA
+211 FTCVAAEPLAA
-222 LSGAVKSLDASRAG
+222 LSGAVKSLDARRAG

-290 TQALTLRKTEVTPET
+290 TRTLALRKAEVTPEV

-360 SVDGVCI
+360 SVDGVYI

-403 EGTVTLTPA
+403 EGTVTLAPA
-412 IATSAVGADR
+412 VTTSAVGADR
-422 QPIALDMCA
+422 RPIALDMCA
-431 ASCEVKDPFFE
+431 ASCEVKDPFFA

-514 EPTCTKAG
+514 EPTCT
-522 LTEGK
+522 
-527 HCSVCGEVLVE
+527 
-538 QEVVPAKG
+538 
-546 HTEVVDKAVE
+546 
-556 PTCTKTGLTE
+556 
-566 GKHCSV
+566 
-572 CGEVLVEQTIVPA
+572 
-585 KGHSWDS
+585 
-592 GKITIVPT
+592 
-600 CTGTGVKTYTCTA
+600 
-613 CAATRTET
+613 
-621 VSATGH
+621 
-627 TVVTVAKVEPTC
+627 
-639 TQPGRAAGT
+639 
-648 KCSVCGEV
+648 
-656 LSGLT
+656 
-661 EIKATGHTEVIDAA
+661 
-675 VEPTCTKTGL
+675 
-685 TEGKHCSVC
+685 
-694 NKVLVKQTIVPAKG
+694 
-708 HSWDSGKITIAPTC
+708 
-722 TGTGVKTY
+722 
-730 TCTACAATRTETV
+730 
-743 SATGHTVVTVAK
+743 
-755 VEPTCTQPGRAA
+755 
-767 GTKCSVCGEV
+767 
-777 LSGLTEIKATGHTE
+777 
-791 VIDKAVAP
+791 
-799 TCTKTGLTEGKHCS
+799 
-813 VCSAVL
+813 
-819 VEQKVVPAKGHIEVV
+819 
-834 DKAVEPTCTETG
+834 ETG
-846 LTEGKHCSVCGE
+846 LTEGKH
-858 VQVEQEVVPAK
+858 
-869 GHTEVIDK
+869 
-877 AVEPTCT
+877 
-884 ETGLTEGKH
+884 
-893 CSVCGAVLVE
+893 
-903 QEIVP
+903 
-908 AKGHTEVIDKTVKPT
+908 
-923 CTETGL
+923 
-929 TEGKHCSVC
+929 
-938 NKVLVKQ
+938 
-945 TIVPAKGHRWDGGKI
+945 
-960 TAAPTCTGTGVKTY
+960 
-974 TCTACAATR
+974 
-983 TETVSAT
+983 
-990 GHTVV
+990 
-995 TVAKVEPTC
+995 
-1004 TQPGRAAGTKCSV
+1004 
-1017 CGEILSGLTEIKATG
+1017 
-1032 HTEVIDAAV
+1032 
-1041 EPTCTETGLTEGKHC
+1041 
-1056 SVCNAVLVEQ
+1056 
-1066 RVVPAK
+1066 
-1072 GHTEV
+1072 
-1077 VDKAV
+1077 
-1082 EPTCTET
+1082 
-1089 GLAEG
+1089 
-1094 KHCSVCNAVLVE
+1094 
-1106 QEVVPAKGHTE
+1106 
-1117 VIDKAVEPT
+1117 
-1126 CTETGLTEGKRCSVC
+1126 CSVC

-1156 TEVIDKAVE
+1156 TEVV
-1165 PTCTK
+1165 
-1170 MGLTEGKH
+1170 
-1178 CSVCNAVL
+1178 
-1186 VEQKVV
+1186 
-1192 PAKRHTEVIDKA
+1192 DKA
-1204 VAPTCTKT
+1204 VA
-1212 GLTEGKHCSVCSA
+1212 
-1225 VLVEQEIVPAKGHIE
+1225 
-1240 VVDKAVEP
+1240 
-1248 TCTKTGLTEG
+1248 
-1258 KHCSVCSAVLVEQEI
+1258 
-1273 VPAKGHTEVVDKA
+1273 
-1286 VEPTCTETGLTE
+1286 PTCTETGLTE

-1303 VCGEVLVEQKVVPA
+1303 VCGEVLVEQK
-1317 KGHTEVIDKAVAPT
+1317 
-1331 CTKTG
+1331 
-1336 LTEGKHC
+1336 
-1343 SVCGEVLVEQEVVP
+1343 
-1357 AKGHTEVVDK
+1357 
-1367 AVEPTCTETGLT
+1367 
-1379 EGKHC
+1379 
-1384 SVCSAVLVE
+1384 
-1393 QEVVPAKGH
+1393 
-1402 TEVVD
+1402 
-1407 KAVEPTCT
+1407 
-1415 KTGLTEGKH
+1415 
-1424 CSVCGEVLVE
+1424 
-1434 QEVVPALG
+1434 VVPALG

-1520 LRRIGDVNGDGT
+1520 LLRIGDVNGDGT

>member
-1 MRAKRASQ
+1 MRAKRASR

-36 VGSASAVPGE
+36 VGSASAAPGE

-51 VSGSNLDK
+51 VSGSNLEE

-70 NTALELTG
+70 SAALELTG

-138 NAYNTGLGAVPLN
+138 NAYNTDPVAVPLS
-151 GAPGV
+151 GASGV

-190 CTYGSQGLAAGKL
+190 RTYGSQGLAAGKL

-211 FTYVAAEPLAA
+211 FTCVAAEPLVA

-255 LTLEAVADVDADT
+255 LTLEAAADVDADT

-311 MPAAARTDETIT
+311 MPAAARTDEAIT
-323 AVAVLDSGSGL
+323 AAVTLDSGSGL

-380 TFICEKGFVD
+380 TFICEKGFAD

-514 EPTCTKAG
+514 EPTCTETG

-527 HCSVCGEVLVE
+527 HCSVCSAVLVK
-538 QEVVPAKG
+538 QEIVPAKG
-546 HTEVVDKAVE
+546 HTEVIDKAVEPTCTETGLTEGKHCSVCNKVLVKQTIVPAKGHTEAVDKAVE

-572 CGEVLVEQTIVPA
+572 CNKVLVKQTIVPA
-585 KGHSWDS
+585 KGHRWDG

-661 EIKATGHTEVIDAA
+661 EIKATGHTEVIDKA

-708 HSWDSGKITIAPTC
+708 HSWDGGKITAAPTC
-722 TGTGVKTY
+722 TGSGVKTY

-791 VIDKAVAP
+791 V
-799 TCTKTGLTEGKHCS
+799 
-813 VCSAVL
+813 
-819 VEQKVVPAKGHIEVV
+819 V

-846 LTEGKHCSVCGE
+846 LTV
-858 VQVEQEVVPAK
+858 
-869 GHTEVIDK
+869 
-877 AVEPTCT
+877 
-884 ETGLTEGKH
+884 
-893 CSVCGAVLVE
+893 
-903 QEIVP
+903 
-908 AKGHTEVIDKTVKPT
+908 
-923 CTETGL
+923 
-929 TEGKHCSVC
+929 
-938 NKVLVKQ
+938 
-945 TIVPAKGHRWDGGKI
+945 
-960 TAAPTCTGTGVKTY
+960 
-974 TCTACAATR
+974 
-983 TETVSAT
+983 
-990 GHTVV
+990 
-995 TVAKVEPTC
+995 
-1004 TQPGRAAGTKCSV
+1004 
-1017 CGEILSGLTEIKATG
+1017 
-1032 HTEVIDAAV
+1032 
-1041 EPTCTETGLTEGKHC
+1041 
-1056 SVCNAVLVEQ
+1056 
-1066 RVVPAK
+1066 
-1072 GHTEV
+1072 
-1077 VDKAV
+1077 
-1082 EPTCTET
+1082 
-1089 GLAEG
+1089 
-1094 KHCSVCNAVLVE
+1094 
-1106 QEVVPAKGHTE
+1106 
-1117 VIDKAVEPT
+1117 
-1126 CTETGLTEGKRCSVC
+1126 
-1141 GEVLVKQ
+1141 
-1148 EVVPAKGH
+1148 
-1156 TEVIDKAVE
+1156 
-1165 PTCTK
+1165 
-1170 MGLTEGKH
+1170 
-1178 CSVCNAVL
+1178 
-1186 VEQKVV
+1186 
-1192 PAKRHTEVIDKA
+1192 
-1204 VAPTCTKT
+1204 
-1212 GLTEGKHCSVCSA
+1212 
-1225 VLVEQEIVPAKGHIE
+1225 
-1240 VVDKAVEP
+1240 
-1248 TCTKTGLTEG
+1248 
-1258 KHCSVCSAVLVEQEI
+1258 
-1273 VPAKGHTEVVDKA
+1273 
-1286 VEPTCTETGLTE
+1286 

-1317 KGHTEVIDKAVAPT
+1317 
-1331 CTKTG
+1331 
-1336 LTEGKHC
+1336 
-1343 SVCGEVLVEQEVVP
+1343 
-1357 AKGHTEVVDK
+1357 
-1367 AVEPTCTETGLT
+1367 
-1379 EGKHC
+1379 
-1384 SVCSAVLVE
+1384 
-1393 QEVVPAKGH
+1393 
-1402 TEVVD
+1402 
-1407 KAVEPTCT
+1407 
-1415 KTGLTEGKH
+1415 
-1424 CSVCGEVLVE
+1424 
-1434 QEVVPALG
+1434 LG

-1448 VAGVTDNAMVTL
+1448 VDGVTDNAMVTL

-1494 DGGGCVAWEMPV
+1494 DGGGCVAWEMPF
-1506 ALSDDSGSANVACL
+1506 ALSDDSGSANVDCL
-1520 LRRIGDVNGDGT
+1520 LLRIGDVNGDGT

-1537 LQCTLDLQT
+1537 LQCALDLQA

>member
-1 MRAKRASQ
+1 MRAKRASR

-36 VGSASAVPGE
+36 VGSASAAPGE

-51 VSGSNLDK
+51 VSGSNLEA

-70 NTALELTG
+70 DTALELTG

-138 NAYNTGLGAVPLN
+138 NAYNTDPVAVPLS
-151 GAPGV
+151 GASGV

-190 CTYGSQGLAAGKL
+190 RTYGSQGLAAGKL

-211 FTYVAAEPLAA
+211 FTCVAAEPLVA

-255 LTLEAVADVDADT
+255 LTLEAAADVDADT

-311 MPAAARTDETIT
+311 MPAAARTDEAIT
-323 AVAVLDSGSGL
+323 AAVTLDSGSGL

-380 TFICEKGFVD
+380 TFICEKGFAD

-403 EGTVTLTPA
+403 EGTVTLTPTVT
-412 IATSAVGADR
+412 TSAVGADR
-422 QPIALDMCA
+422 RPIALDMCA

-514 EPTCTKAG
+514 EPTCTKTG

-538 QEVVPAKG
+538 QEVVKAKG
-546 HTEVVDKAVE
+546 HTEVVDKVVEPTCTETGLTEGKHCSVCSAVLVE
-556 PTCTKTGLTE
+556 QEIVPAKGHTEVIDKAVAPTCTKTGLTE
-566 GKHCSV
+566 GKPCSV
-572 CGEVLVEQTIVPA
+572 CSAVLVEQEVVKA
-585 KGHSWDS
+585 K
-592 GKITIVPT
+592 
-600 CTGTGVKTYTCTA
+600 
-613 CAATRTET
+613 
-621 VSATGH
+621 
-627 TVVTVAKVEPTC
+627 
-639 TQPGRAAGT
+639 
-648 KCSVCGEV
+648 
-656 LSGLT
+656 
-661 EIKATGHTEVIDAA
+661 GHTEVIDKA
-675 VEPTCTKTGL
+675 VEPTCTETGLTEGKHCSVCSAVLVKQEVVPAKGHTEVIDKAVEPTCTETGL

-708 HSWDSGKITIAPTC
+708 HNWDSGKITIAPTC

-819 VEQKVVPAKGHIEVV
+819 VEQEVV
-834 DKAVEPTCTETG
+834 K
-846 LTEGKHCSVCGE
+846 
-858 VQVEQEVVPAK
+858 
-869 GHTEVIDK
+869 
-877 AVEPTCT
+877 
-884 ETGLTEGKH
+884 
-893 CSVCGAVLVE
+893 
-903 QEIVP
+903 
-908 AKGHTEVIDKTVKPT
+908 
-923 CTETGL
+923 
-929 TEGKHCSVC
+929 
-938 NKVLVKQ
+938 
-945 TIVPAKGHRWDGGKI
+945 
-960 TAAPTCTGTGVKTY
+960 
-974 TCTACAATR
+974 
-983 TETVSAT
+983 
-990 GHTVV
+990 
-995 TVAKVEPTC
+995 
-1004 TQPGRAAGTKCSV
+1004 
-1017 CGEILSGLTEIKATG
+1017 
-1032 HTEVIDAAV
+1032 
-1041 EPTCTETGLTEGKHC
+1041 
-1056 SVCNAVLVEQ
+1056 
-1066 RVVPAK
+1066 AK

-1077 VDKAV
+1077 V
-1082 EPTCTET
+1082 
-1089 GLAEG
+1089 
-1094 KHCSVCNAVLVE
+1094 
-1106 QEVVPAKGHTE
+1106 
-1117 VIDKAVEPT
+1117 
-1126 CTETGLTEGKRCSVC
+1126 
-1141 GEVLVKQ
+1141 
-1148 EVVPAKGH
+1148 
-1156 TEVIDKAVE
+1156 
-1165 PTCTK
+1165 
-1170 MGLTEGKH
+1170 
-1178 CSVCNAVL
+1178 
-1186 VEQKVV
+1186 
-1192 PAKRHTEVIDKA
+1192 DKA

-1225 VLVEQEIVPAKGHIE
+1225 VLVEQEIVPAKGHTE
-1240 VVDKAVEP
+1240 VVDKAVAP
-1248 TCTKTGLTEG
+1248 TCTETGLTEG
-1258 KHCSVCSAVLVEQEI
+1258 KHCSVCSAVLVEQEVVSAKGHTEVIDKAVEPTCTETGLTEGKHCSVCNAVLVKQEI

-1303 VCGEVLVEQKVVPA
+1303 VCGEVLVEQ
-1317 KGHTEVIDKAVAPT
+1317 
-1331 CTKTG
+1331 
-1336 LTEGKHC
+1336 
-1343 SVCGEVLVEQEVVP
+1343 EVV
-1357 AKGHTEVVDK
+1357 K
-1367 AVEPTCTETGLT
+1367 
-1379 EGKHC
+1379 
-1384 SVCSAVLVE
+1384 
-1393 QEVVPAKGH
+1393 
-1402 TEVVD
+1402 
-1407 KAVEPTCT
+1407 
-1415 KTGLTEGKH
+1415 
-1424 CSVCGEVLVE
+1424 
-1434 QEVVPALG
+1434 ALG

-1448 VAGVTDNAMVTL
+1448 VAGATDNAMVTL

-1465 VAARGDVRADGGFLL
+1465 VAARGDVRADGSFLL

-1506 ALSDDSGSANVACL
+1506 ALSDDSGSANVDCL
-1520 LRRIGDVNGDGT
+1520 LLRIGDVNGDGT

>member
-1 MRAKRASQ
+1 MKAKRASQ

-36 VGSASAVPGE
+36 VGSASAAPGE

-70 NTALELTG
+70 SAALELTG
-78 AAMVGAFS
+78 AAMMGAFS

-93 ETAGQVSFNGACL
+93 ETAGQVSFNGTCL
-106 DGISGSQNILRLDF
+106 DGISGSQSILRLDF
-120 RVRPDAAAGEY
+120 RVKADAAPGDY

-138 NAYNTGLGAVPLN
+138 NAYNTGLTTVPLN
-151 GAPGV
+151 GVSGV

-190 CTYGSQGLAAGKL
+190 RTYGSQGLAAGKL

-211 FTYVAAEPLAA
+211 FTCVAAEPLSA
-222 LSGAVKSLDASRAG
+222 LSGAVKSLDTSRAG

-255 LTLEAVADVDADT
+255 LTLEAAADVDADT
-268 SVTFAASELYDTALA
+268 SVTFAAFELYDTALA
-283 AMNGVGF
+283 AMNGIGF
-290 TQALTLRKTEVTPET
+290 TRTLALRKAEVTPEV

-323 AVAVLDSGSGL
+323 AVAVLDRGSGL

-380 TFICEKGFVD
+380 TFICEKGFAD
-390 EAVLLTMTFQPEK
+390 EAVLLTMTFQPKK
-403 EGTVTLTPA
+403 EGAVTLTPTVT
-412 IATSAVGADR
+412 TSAVGADR
-422 QPIALDMCA
+422 RPIALDMCA

-506 TEVVDKAV
+506 TEVVDKAL
-514 EPTCTKAG
+514 EPTCTKTG

-527 HCSVCGEVLVE
+527 HCSVCNKVLVKQKIVPAKGHTEVVDKAVAPTCTETGLTEGKHCSVCSAVLVE
-538 QEVVPAKG
+538 QKVVPAKG

-556 PTCTKTGLTE
+556 PTCTKAGLTE

-572 CGEVLVEQTIVPA
+572 CNKVLVKQTIVPA

-661 EIKATGHTEVIDAA
+661 EIKATGHTEVIDGAVAPTCTKTGLTEGKHCSVCSAVLVEQKVVPAKGHTEAIDKA
-675 VEPTCTKTGL
+675 VEPTCTETGLTEGKHCSACSAVLVEQEVVKAKGHTEAIDKAVEPTCTETGL

-708 HSWDSGKITIAPTC
+708 HSWDSGKITIVPTC

-743 SATGHTVVTVAK
+743 SATGHTAVAVAK

-791 VIDKAVAP
+791 VIDKAVVP

-813 VCSAVL
+813 VC
-819 VEQKVVPAKGHIEVV
+819 
-834 DKAVEPTCTETG
+834 
-846 LTEGKHCSVCGE
+846 
-858 VQVEQEVVPAK
+858 
-869 GHTEVIDK
+869 
-877 AVEPTCT
+877 
-884 ETGLTEGKH
+884 
-893 CSVCGAVLVE
+893 
-903 QEIVP
+903 
-908 AKGHTEVIDKTVKPT
+908 
-923 CTETGL
+923 
-929 TEGKHCSVC
+929 
-938 NKVLVKQ
+938 NKVLVEQ

-960 TAAPTCTGTGVKTY
+960 TIAPTCTVTGVKTY

-990 GHTVV
+990 GHTAVA
-995 TVAKVEPTC
+995 VAKVEPTC
-1004 TQPGRAAGTKCSV
+1004 TQPGRAAGTRCSV
-1017 CGEILSGLTEIKATG
+1017 CGEVLSGLTEIKATG

-1041 EPTCTETGLTEGKHC
+1041 E
-1056 SVCNAVLVEQ
+1056 
-1066 RVVPAK
+1066 
-1072 GHTEV
+1072 
-1077 VDKAV
+1077 
-1082 EPTCTET
+1082 
-1089 GLAEG
+1089 
-1094 KHCSVCNAVLVE
+1094 
-1106 QEVVPAKGHTE
+1106 
-1117 VIDKAVEPT
+1117 
-1126 CTETGLTEGKRCSVC
+1126 
-1141 GEVLVKQ
+1141 
-1148 EVVPAKGH
+1148 
-1156 TEVIDKAVE
+1156 
-1165 PTCTK
+1165 
-1170 MGLTEGKH
+1170 
-1178 CSVCNAVL
+1178 
-1186 VEQKVV
+1186 
-1192 PAKRHTEVIDKA
+1192 
-1204 VAPTCTKT
+1204 
-1212 GLTEGKHCSVCSA
+1212 
-1225 VLVEQEIVPAKGHIE
+1225 
-1240 VVDKAVEP
+1240 
-1248 TCTKTGLTEG
+1248 
-1258 KHCSVCSAVLVEQEI
+1258 
-1273 VPAKGHTEVVDKA
+1273 
-1286 VEPTCTETGLTE
+1286 
-1298 GKHCS
+1298 
-1303 VCGEVLVEQKVVPA
+1303 
-1317 KGHTEVIDKAVAPT
+1317 PT

-1343 SVCGEVLVEQEVVP
+1343 SVCGEVLVEQEVVK
-1357 AKGHTEVVDK
+1357 AKGHTEVIDE
-1367 AVEPTCTETGLT
+1367 AVEPTCTKTGLT

-1402 TEVVD
+1402 TEVID
-1407 KAVEPTCT
+1407 KAVAPTCT
-1415 KTGLTEGKH
+1415 ETGLTEGKH
-1424 CSVCGEVLVE
+1424 CSVCNAVLVE
-1434 QEVVPALG
+1434 QKVVPALG

-1465 VAARGDVRADGGFLL
+1465 VAARGDVREDGGFLL

-1494 DGGGCVAWEMPV
+1494 DGGGCVAWEVPV

-1520 LRRIGDVNGDGT
+1520 LLRIGDVNGDGT

-1556 PGSFCDSADAARN
+1556 PGLFCDSADAARN